1 MADDMNPARDYRATL
16 FLPETPFPM
25 RAGLPQKEPEML
37 ARWQETDLYGQI
49 RRASAGKPT
58 FVLHDGPPYANGHI
72 HLGTALNK
80 VLKDFVVRSRQ
91 LLGFDADYVPGW
103 DCHGLPIEWKVEEE
117 FRGRGRKKQDVPAG
131 EFRAACR
138 AYAQKWLDV
147 QREEF
152 KRLGGTGDW
161 ANPYTT
167 MAFASEAAI
176 AAEFLKVVRTG
187 LVYRGSKPV
196 MWSPVERTS
205 LAEAEV
211 EYQEKT
217 SPMIW
222 VKFPVVKTNSYADRP
237 LKGIGIQEATAR
249 LDDLDGPRR
258 SKEQKDA
265 AAKAVGDLIRRASVV
280 IWTTTPWTIP
290 GNRAISYSPSIDY
303 GLYRVDALEPTEGF
317 EPWAKPGEL
326 LILADKLASDVWK
339 AAKVAAA
346 TRIWTI
352 DPGSMICAHPLRGWV
367 SPPVHGGSTGVAREG
382 GGEAHAPSVASGDT
396 SPAGG
401 GGYDFP
407 VPLLAGDHVTDDA
420 GTGFVHTAPG
430 HGADD
435 FDVWLDSGRSQR
447 DIPLTVD
454 EDGRLTKE
462 APGFEGL
469 EILQL
474 EGKSVGKDGPANKAV
489 IEALV
494 EAGALLARGVLK
506 HQYPHSWRSKAP
518 LIFRATP
525 QWFIAMD
532 QRYEPECPPPPA
544 GEVSAEPTEGA
555 DAASPPSALR
565 ATPPAGGGRQGTLR
579 ERAMAAIDAT
589 DWGSD
594 AARNRI
600 AGMVRDRPDWLISRQ
615 RAWGVPLTIF
625 VNRQTGEI
633 LKDDAVDARILKAIA
648 ARGADA
654 WFEPGAAE
662 AFLRPD
668 HDPAAFEKV
677 EDILDVWFDSGA
689 THAFVLETRPTL
701 PRPADLYL
709 EGSDQ
714 HRGWFQSSLL
724 ESCATRGAAPYKA
737 VRTAGFVVDEQG
749 RKQSKSLG
757 NTVEPQKI
765 MDQYGADI
773 LRLTFAS
780 VDYAD
785 DLRIGKSVIDGAVET
800 YRKLRNTLRYLLG
813 ATAGLA
819 PAERVAIAD
828 MPLLE
833 RWMLDRLAHVD
844 DEVTAAYRAFDFRRA
859 LAAVAEF
866 ANVEFSALYADIRKD
881 ALYCDAPA
889 SLRRRAARTVM
900 AETLDRL
907 LLWLAPLTPFTAEEA
922 WSFAAPG
929 ATSVHLRALSPVPDG
944 WRDLAAR
951 DRMGRLL
958 AIRRVVTGALE
969 IERREKRIGASLEA
983 APVLHLADPAEVA
996 GVDLAELC
1004 ITSAVI
1010 VQAGAGPD
1018 GAFRLDDVAGVAV
1031 TAALAPVGWVKCA
1044 RSWKYFDPAAADPA
1058 FPDITPR
1065 DAEAVRAWEAAR

>member
-1 MADDMNPARDYRATL
+1 
-16 FLPETPFPM
+16 
-25 RAGLPQKEPEML
+25 
-37 ARWQETDLYGQI
+37 
-49 RRASAGKPT
+49 
-58 FVLHDGPPYANGHI
+58 
-72 HLGTALNK
+72 
-80 VLKDFVVRSRQ
+80 
-91 LLGFDADYVPGW
+91 
-103 DCHGLPIEWKVEEE
+103 
-117 FRGRGRKKQDVPAG
+117 
-131 EFRAACR
+131 
-138 AYAQKWLDV
+138 
-147 QREEF
+147 
-152 KRLGGTGDW
+152 
-161 ANPYTT
+161 
-167 MAFASEAAI
+167 
-176 AAEFLKVVRTG
+176 
-187 LVYRGSKPV
+187 
-196 MWSPVERTS
+196 
-205 LAEAEV
+205 
-211 EYQEKT
+211 
-217 SPMIW
+217 
-222 VKFPVVKTNSYADRP
+222 VKFPVVS
-237 LKGIGIQEATAR
+237 GGSE
-249 LDDLDGPRR
+249 G
-258 SKEQKDA
+258 
-265 AAKAVGDLIRRASVV
+265 ASVV

-303 GLYRVDALEPTEGF
+303 GLYRVEALEPTEGF

-326 LILADKLASDVWK
+326 LILADKLAGEVRK

-346 TRIWTI
+346 TRICDV
-352 DPGSMICAHPLRGWV
+352 DPRGMICAHPLRGWRHPGR
-367 SPPVHGGSTGVAREG
+367 SDAESRDFGQDKPSGVPDRG
-382 GGEAHAPSVASGDT
+382 FAPSGMTEA
-396 SPAGG
+396 
-401 GGYDFP
+401 YDFP
-407 VPLLAGDHVTDDA
+407 VPLLVGDHVTDDA

-435 FDVWLDSGRSQR
+435 FAVWLASGMSQR

-474 EGKSVGKDGPANKAV
+474 EGKSVGKDGGANKAV
-489 IEALV
+489 IEALI
-494 EAGALLARGVLK
+494 ASGALLARGLLK

-532 QRYEPECPPPPA
+532 QEY
-544 GEVSAEPTEGA
+544 GL
-555 DAASPPSALR
+555 ASPPVN
-565 ATPPAGGGRQGTLR
+565 GGRQPAQTLR
-579 ERAMAAIDAT
+579 QRAMAAIDAT

-594 AARNRI
+594 SARNRI

-625 VNRQTGEI
+625 VHKETGEI
-633 LKDDAVDARILKAIA
+633 LKDDAVDARILRAIA
-648 ARGADA
+648 ERGADA

-662 AFLRPD
+662 AFLRPE
-668 HDPAAFEKV
+668 HDPAAYEKV

-724 ESCATRGAAPYKA
+724 ESCATRGVAPYKA

-819 PAERVAIAD
+819 DGERVAIAD

-833 RWMLDRLAHVD
+833 RWMLDRLASVN

-881 ALYCDAPA
+881 ALYCDAPGT
-889 SLRRRAARTVM
+889 LRRRAARTVM

-907 LLWLAPLTPFTAEEA
+907 LLWLSPLTPFTAEEA
-922 WSFAAPG
+922 WSYAAPG
-929 ATSVHLRALSPVPDG
+929 SDSVHLRALPPAPDG
-944 WRDLAAR
+944 WRDPAAR
-951 DRMGRLL
+951 TRMDRLL

-969 IERREKRIGASLEA
+969 IERREKRIGSSLEA
-983 APVLHLADPAEVA
+983 APIVHLVEPGEVA

-1004 ITSAVI
+1004 ITSALTVE
-1010 VQAGAGPD
+1010 AGAGPAD
-1018 GAFRLDDVAGVAV
+1018 AFRLDDVPGVAV
-1031 TAALAPVGWVKCA
+1031 VAALAPEGWVKCA
-1044 RSWKYFDPAAADPA
+1044 RSWKYFDPATADPA

-1065 DAEAVRAWEAAR
+1065 DAEAVKAWGAAQ

>member
-1 MADDMNPARDYRATL
+1 MADDLKPARDWRDTL
-16 FLPETPFPM
+16 FLPETDFPM

-37 ARWQETDLYGQI
+37 ARWQEGDIYARL
-49 RRASAGKPT
+49 RAQSAGRPT

-103 DCHGLPIEWKVEEE
+103 DCHGLPIEWKVEEA
-117 FRGRGRKKQDVPAG
+117 FRAEGRKKQDVPAV

-138 AYAQKWLDV
+138 AYAAKWLDV
-147 QREEF
+147 QRAEF
-152 KRLGGTGDW
+152 QRLGGIGDW

-217 SPMIW
+217 SPTIW
-222 VKFPVVKTNSYADRP
+222 VKFPVSGVESDEGHWRTPD
-237 LKGIGIQEATAR
+237 EAMAMMAGPSGAR
-249 LDDLDGPRR
+249 
-258 SKEQKDA
+258 
-265 AAKAVGDLIRRASVV
+265 VHIV

-290 GNRAISYSPSIDY
+290 GNRAISYSPDIAY
-303 GLYRVDALEPTEGF
+303 GLYEVTALEEGLAF
-317 EPWAKPGEL
+317 APWAKPGDL
-326 LILADKLASDVWK
+326 LVLADKLADDVFK
-339 AAKVAAA
+339 AAKIAGA
-346 TRIWTI
+346 TRLRDYNPAGVT
-352 DPGSMICAHPLRGWV
+352 CAHPL
-367 SPPVHGGSTGVAREG
+367 
-382 GGEAHAPSVASGDT
+382 
-396 SPAGG
+396 AGK
-401 GGYDFP
+401 GYDFD

-435 FDVWLDSGRSQR
+435 FAIWLAKGLSQK

-454 EDGRLTKE
+454 ADGRLTKE
-462 APGFEGL
+462 APGFDGL

-474 EGKSVGKDGPANKAV
+474 EGKGLGKDGPANGAV
-489 IEALV
+489 IQALID
-494 EAGALLARGVLK
+494 AGALLARGTLR

-532 QRYEPECPPPPA
+532 Q
-544 GEVSAEPTEGA
+544 TF
-555 DAASPPSALR
+555 SPNTS
-565 ATPPAGGGRQGTLR
+565 GGRSGDNHERGNATLR
-579 ERAMAAIDAT
+579 DLAMAAIDAT

-600 AGMVRDRPDWLISRQ
+600 HGMVRDRPDWLISRQ

-625 VNRQTGEI
+625 VHKDTGAI
-633 LKDDAVDARILKAIA
+633 LQDDAVDTRILKAIRE
-648 ARGADA
+648 RGADA
-654 WFEPGAAE
+654 WFEDGAAE
-662 AFLRPD
+662 AFLRPE
-668 HDPAAFEKV
+668 HDPAAYEKV

-701 PRPADLYL
+701 TRPADLYL

-724 ESCATRGAAPYKA
+724 ESCATRGLAPYTA

-765 MDQYGADI
+765 IDQSGADI

-813 ATAGLA
+813 ATAGFSPSEA
-819 PAERVAIAD
+819 VAVAD
-828 MPLLE
+828 MPLIE
-833 RWMLDRLAHVD
+833 RWMLDRIASVD
-844 DEVTAAYRAFDFRRA
+844 AEVRSAYEAFDFRRA
-859 LAAVAEF
+859 LAAISEF
-866 ANVEFSALYADIRKD
+866 ANVSFSALYADVRKD
-881 ALYCDAPA
+881 ALYCDAPDTV
-889 SLRRRAARTVM
+889 RRRAARTVM
-900 AETLDRL
+900 QALRDRL
-907 LLWLAPLTPFTAEEA
+907 ILWLAPLTPFTAQEA
-922 WSFAAPG
+922 WALAPG
-929 ATSVHLRALSPVPDG
+929 DGEAVHRAHLPPVPTD
-944 WRDLAAR
+944 WTNPEAAAR
-951 DRMGRLL
+951 MERLL
-958 AIRRVVTGALE
+958 TIRRVLTGALE
-969 IERREKRIGASLEA
+969 IERRDKRIGASLEA
-983 APVLHLADPAEVA
+983 APVLWLADPSEVD
-996 GVDLAELC
+996 GVDLAELA
-1004 ITSAVI
+1004 ITSAVT
-1010 VQAGAGPD
+1010 VQAGDGPAT
-1018 GAFRLDDVAGVAV
+1018 AFRLEGVAGVAV
-1031 TAALAPVGWVKCA
+1031 EPQRVPAHWIKCA
-1044 RSWKYFDPAAADPA
+1044 RSWKYFDPATADPA
-1058 FPDITPR
+1058 YPDLSPR
-1065 DAEAVRAWEAAR
+1065 DAAAVKALEAARG

>member
-1 MADDMNPARDYRATL
+1 MADDLKPARDWRDTL
-16 FLPETPFPM
+16 FLPETDFPM

-37 ARWQETDLYGQI
+37 ARWQEGDIYARL
-49 RRASAGKPT
+49 RAQSAGRPT

-103 DCHGLPIEWKVEEE
+103 DCHGLPIEWKVEEA
-117 FRGRGRKKQDVPAG
+117 FRAEGRKKQDVPAV

-138 AYAQKWLDV
+138 AYAAKWLDV
-147 QREEF
+147 QRAEF
-152 KRLGGTGDW
+152 QRLGGIGDW

-217 SPMIW
+217 SPTIW
-222 VKFPVVKTNSYADRP
+222 VKFPVSGVESDEGHWRTPD
-237 LKGIGIQEATAR
+237 EAMAMMAGPSGAR
-249 LDDLDGPRR
+249 
-258 SKEQKDA
+258 
-265 AAKAVGDLIRRASVV
+265 VHIV

-290 GNRAISYSPSIDY
+290 GNRAISYSPDIGY
-303 GLYRVDALEPTEGF
+303 GLYEVTALEEGLAF
-317 EPWAKPGEL
+317 APWAKPGDL
-326 LILADKLASDVWK
+326 LVLADKLADDVFK
-339 AAKVAAA
+339 AAKIAAA
-346 TRIWTI
+346 ARLRDY
-352 DPGSMICAHPLRGWV
+352 DPAGVTCAHPL
-367 SPPVHGGSTGVAREG
+367 
-382 GGEAHAPSVASGDT
+382 
-396 SPAGG
+396 AGK
-401 GGYDFP
+401 GYDFD

-435 FDVWLDSGRSQR
+435 FAIWLAKGLSQK

-454 EDGRLTKE
+454 ADGRLTKE
-462 APGFEGL
+462 APGFDGL

-474 EGKSVGKDGPANKAV
+474 EGKGLGKDGPANGAV
-489 IEALV
+489 IQALID
-494 EAGALLARGVLK
+494 AGALLARGTLR

-532 QRYEPECPPPPA
+532 Q
-544 GEVSAEPTEGA
+544 TF
-555 DAASPPSALR
+555 SPNTS
-565 ATPPAGGGRQGTLR
+565 GGRSGDNHERGNATLR
-579 ERAMAAIDAT
+579 DLAMAAIDAT

-600 AGMVRDRPDWLISRQ
+600 HGMVRDRPDWLISRQ

-625 VNRQTGEI
+625 VHKDTGAI
-633 LKDDAVDARILKAIA
+633 LQDDAVDTRILKAIRE
-648 ARGADA
+648 RGADA
-654 WFEPGAAE
+654 WFEDGAAE
-662 AFLRPD
+662 AFLRPE
-668 HDPAAFEKV
+668 HDPAAYEKV

-701 PRPADLYL
+701 TRPADLYL

-724 ESCATRGAAPYKA
+724 ESCATRGVAPYKA

-765 MDQYGADI
+765 IDQSGADI

-813 ATAGLA
+813 ATAGFS
-819 PAERVAIAD
+819 PAEAVAVAD
-828 MPLLE
+828 MPLIE
-833 RWMLDRLAHVD
+833 RWMLDRIASVD
-844 DEVTAAYRAFDFRRA
+844 AEVRSAYEAFDFRRA
-859 LAAVAEF
+859 LAAISEF
-866 ANVEFSALYADIRKD
+866 ANVSFSALYADVRKD
-881 ALYCDAPA
+881 ALYCDAPDTV
-889 SLRRRAARTVM
+889 RRRAARTVM
-900 AETLDRL
+900 QALRDRL
-907 LLWLAPLTPFTAEEA
+907 ILWLAPLTPFTAQEA
-922 WSFAAPG
+922 WAHATGDGEAVHG
-929 ATSVHLRALSPVPDG
+929 AVLPLVPAD
-944 WRDLAAR
+944 WTNPEAAAR
-951 DRMGRLL
+951 MERLL
-958 AIRRVVTGALE
+958 TIRRVLTGALE
-969 IERREKRIGASLEA
+969 IERRDKRIGASLEA
-983 APVLHLADPAEVA
+983 APVLWLADPSEVE
-996 GVDLAELC
+996 GVDLAELA
-1004 ITSAVI
+1004 ITSAVT
-1010 VQAGAGPD
+1010 VQAGDGPAT
-1018 GAFRLDDVAGVAV
+1018 AFRLEGVAGVAV
-1031 TAALAPVGWVKCA
+1031 EPQRVPAHWIKCA
-1044 RSWKYFDPAAADPA
+1044 RSWKYFDPATADPA
-1058 FPDITPR
+1058 YPDLSPR
-1065 DAEAVRAWEAAR
+1065 DAAAVKALEAARG